1 MDRQGFIGRF
11 QHMRQINALRDYPLQ
26 EAGKPAAVLIPIIER
41 EQALT
46 VLFTQR
52 AKHLKHHPG
61 QVSFPGGKQEASD
74 RDLQHTALRETE
86 EEIGISAN
94 LIDVIGS
101 LPKFRT
107 ISRYEVTP
115 FVSFVSPN
123 FSLNLDENEVD
134 NVFEVP
140 LNHLLDQSQH
150 LIHWVKRGEQRHPIY
165 FIQWQDK
172 TIWGATAAFVR
183 LLSDH
188 IAQ

>member
-1 MDRQGFIGRF
+1 MDRQTFLGRF
-11 QHMRQINALRDYPLQ
+11 QHARQVSAAKDFPLK

-41 EQALT
+41 ADELT

-61 QVSFPGGKQEASD
+61 QVSFPGGKQEKSD
-74 RDLQHTALRETE
+74 HNLLHTALRETE
-86 EEIGISAN
+86 EEIGISSQ
-94 LIDVIGS
+94 LIDVVGR

-107 ISRYEVTP
+107 ISRFEVTP
-115 FVSFVSPN
+115 FVSFVTPQ
-123 FSLNLDENEVD
+123 FTLKLDKNEVD

-140 LNHLLDQSQH
+140 LSHLLDKNQH
-150 LIHWVKRGEQRHPIY
+150 LIHWVKRGGHRHPVY
-165 FIQWQDK
+165 FIPWQDK

-188 IAQ
+188 IN